1 VSTINAKSTQESTN
15 EAATKL
21 AYSMQETADM
31 LGISYFTVSR
41 LLKRG
46 LLRSSTALRHK
57 LIPRSEIER
66 FLQSTLQ

>member
-1 VSTINAKSTQESTN
+1 MNHTN
-15 EAATKL
+15 TDNLQTSQATPKL

-31 LGISYFTVSR
+31 LGISYFTVHR
-41 LLKRG
+41 LIKRG

-66 FLQSTLQ
+66 FLQSTLK